1 MCNLASIRV
10 TMSYRAKQDLIETSL
25 FPPRQVFLSL
35 ISITNARSTCVK
47 HPQLDAT
54 GRCLLADVCQS
65 RSRFCRKSQT
75 EASASEQTKVK
86 KHFQIHTN
94 EQTRGILL
102 IVVVD
107 PKRLSVKR
115 AGRVSLLSDSLT
127 DSRIRLVIA
136 QWENTQSK
144 STRQDTRC
152 LITKILQ
159 QASLKVVGLDSSHHQ
174 AEALR
179 RRGCQPV
186 TVLQDNEVACGSR
199 TAVGMLIRRQ
209 TSEEG
214 EPRPVINGLTV
225 QCTRRLNIEESPEQ
239 PEWPWWGWE
248 KGRRR
253 TNKLPVNQ
261 KSDLRMGK
269 SEHETWHTPFFL
281 RNSTT
286 HPPTNNRF
294 QNTEGFIKRARFLF
308 WVHELLR
315 YLNQRKGV
323 YWLNKPGC

>member
-107 PKRLSVKR
+107 QWSE
-115 AGRVSLLSDSLT
+115 RVVFHCCQTRWQIPGSDLWSCN
-127 DSRIRLVIA
+127 
-136 QWENTQSK
+136 E
-144 STRQDTRC
+144 
-152 LITKILQ
+152 KIL
-159 QASLKVVGLDSSHHQ
+159 SPS
-174 AEALR
+174 
-179 RRGCQPV
+179 
-186 TVLQDNEVACGSR
+186 LQDR
-199 TAVGMLIRRQ
+199 TRDA
-209 TSEEG
+209 
-214 EPRPVINGLTV
+214 
-225 QCTRRLNIEESPEQ
+225 
-239 PEWPWWGWE
+239 W
-248 KGRRR
+248 
-253 TNKLPVNQ
+253 
-261 KSDLRMGK
+261 
-269 SEHETWHTPFFL
+269 
-281 RNSTT
+281 
-286 HPPTNNRF
+286 
-294 QNTEGFIKRARFLF
+294 
-308 WVHELLR
+308 
-315 YLNQRKGV
+315 
-323 YWLNKPGC
+323 